1 MLKRTGYDSKVNEI
15 KGEMPSIIGLATIAS
30 LNDVKNKIPNVS
42 DLVKKKKKKN
52 QVIMQKYQKFET
64 NILLLLI
71 IISSRVIHFVQ
82 R

>member
-42 DLVKKKKKKN
+42 DLVKKKKKKKDFDAK
-52 QVIMQKYQKFET
+52 IKDIEDKYFHR
-64 NILLLLI
+64 I
-71 IISSRVIHFVQ
+71 
-82 R
+82 

>member
-42 DLVKKKKKKN
+42 DQVKKKTKKK
-52 QVIMQKYQKFET
+52 QILMQK
-64 NILLLLI
+64 
-71 IISSRVIHFVQ
+71 
-82 R
+82 

>member
-42 DLVKKKKKKN
+42 DQVKKKTKKKTDFDAK
-52 QVIMQKYQKFET
+52 IKDIEDKYFHR
-64 NILLLLI
+64 I
-71 IISSRVIHFVQ
+71 
-82 R
+82 

>member
-42 DLVKKKKKKN
+42 DQVKKKKKKKN
-52 QVIMQKYQKFET
+52 RFWCKNKRYWG
-64 NILLLLI
+64 
-71 IISSRVIHFVQ
+71 
-82 R
+82 

>member
-42 DLVKKKKKKN
+42 DQVKKKNKKKN
-52 QVIMQKYQKFET
+52 RFWCKNKRYWG
-64 NILLLLI
+64 
-71 IISSRVIHFVQ
+71 
-82 R
+82 

>member
-42 DLVKKKKKKN
+42 DQVKKKNKKKTDFDAK
-52 QVIMQKYQKFET
+52 IKDIEDKYFHR
-64 NILLLLI
+64 I
-71 IISSRVIHFVQ
+71 
-82 R
+82 